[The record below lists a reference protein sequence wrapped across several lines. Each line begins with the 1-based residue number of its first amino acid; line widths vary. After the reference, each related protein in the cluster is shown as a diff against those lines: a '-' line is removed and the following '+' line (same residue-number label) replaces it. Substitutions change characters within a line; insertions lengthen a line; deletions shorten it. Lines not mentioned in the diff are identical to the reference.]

1 MSRRRDRLWGSRPR
15 RRAVA
20 GGSGQIVEHRL
31 VGRTQPPGQEHPA
44 QPREQPDLGFMADD
58 NGAQTVGREAD
69 RERALGVQP
78 RGVRDDGE

>member
-1 MSRRRDRLWGSRPR
+1 MSRRNRLMRCRLR

-20 GGSGQIVEHRL
+20 GDPGQIVKHHL
-31 VGRTQPPGQEHPA
+31 VGRTQPPGQEHTA
-44 QPREQPDLGFMADD
+44 QPGERPDLCFMADD
-58 NGAQTVGREAD
+58 NGAQAVGRGAE